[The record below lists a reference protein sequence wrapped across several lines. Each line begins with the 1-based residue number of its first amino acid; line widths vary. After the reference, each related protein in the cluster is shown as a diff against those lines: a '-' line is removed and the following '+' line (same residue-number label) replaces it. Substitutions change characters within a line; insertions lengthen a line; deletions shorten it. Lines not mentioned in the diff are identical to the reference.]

1 MDWTL
6 HARSTAAA
14 RHLLRPPLTHP
25 LHVFNLC
32 GQKAAAC
39 RSTCELE
46 VNERGVELQI
56 AVAVQVRQSFFFVS
70 VDDRSGR
77 SAVQWWKLE
86 EIWLRAPTVADKQAR
101 PRPGGRFQ
109 LASRSHG
116 GVVVV
121 AHWHGSPAAHEKKQQ
136 KRLDSSGAQR
146 AGSVSLSPFSRLRSA
161 SARPARPRER
171 DDGNATNSPSE
182 SDPPHPIVP
191 PARCSATALAR
202 SPPSFVGLRF
212 QTSES
217 SICRSVGSL
226 YGARLPCST
235 CAR

>member
-1 MDWTL
+1 M
-6 HARSTAAA
+6 APVNSRSTKEG
-14 RHLLRPPLTHP
+14 LSS
-25 LHVFNLC
+25 
-32 GQKAAAC
+32 
-39 RSTCELE
+39 RSQWPFKYDK
-46 VNERGVELQI
+46 V
-56 AVAVQVRQSFFFVS
+56 FFFIS

-121 AHWHGSPAAHEKKQQ
+121 ARVTRSTRKKKQQ

-202 SPPSFVGLRF
+202 SPPR
-212 QTSES
+212 S
-217 SICRSVGSL
+217 SAFASRPPSPQSAGQLALSMVLASL
-226 YGARLPCST
+226 AQHVLDETST
-235 CAR
+235 CVRS